1 MPYHTIPLHIP
12 VTPYKYLNQTT
23 LPHTTMTD
31 FPLHKACMD
40 NNLAAVQEILEAS
53 ADPAAEIVAK
63 DQDNRSALHWA
74 VSFQHA
80 EIVLYLLSHMKTVDL
95 DSLVDDAGWTPV
107 HVAASV
113 GNVEVLT
120 LLCDR
125 EIKPDL
131 DLQTK
136 QGVTALHLAVAKSL
150 YGAVEYLLGQGA
162 SVRIKDARGQLPIHR
177 AAAIGSSKMVTLLC
191 SKLSPVS
198 AKDNDGWTPLFQALA
213 EGHGD
218 IAVLLVN
225 QYGADKDSEDK
236 AGRTAADVALNDE
249 VKKYFLAHV

>member
-1 MPYHTIPLHIP
+1 
-12 VTPYKYLNQTT
+12 
-23 LPHTTMTD
+23 MTD

-40 NNLAAVQEILEAS
+40 NKLSTVQEILEAS
-53 ADPAAEIVAK
+53 ADPSAEITAK

-74 VSFQHA
+74 VSFQHT
-80 EIVLYLLSHMKTVDL
+80 EIVLYLLSHIKQVDI
-95 DSLVDDAGWTPV
+95 DTLVDDAGWTPI

-120 LLCDR
+120 MLCDR

-131 DLQTK
+131 DLQTR
-136 QGVTALHLAVAKSL
+136 QGVTALHLAVAKSF
-150 YGAVEYLLGQGA
+150 YGVVEYLLSQGA
-162 SVRIKDARGQLPIHR
+162 SVRIKDAKGQLPIHR

-191 SKLSPVS
+191 SKLSPVN
-198 AKDNDGWTPLFQALA
+198 AKDNEGWTPLFQALA

-225 QYGADKDSEDK
+225 QYGADKDTEDK
-236 AGRTAADVALNDE
+236 AGKTAADVALNDE
-249 VKKYFLAHV
+249 VKKYFATHV